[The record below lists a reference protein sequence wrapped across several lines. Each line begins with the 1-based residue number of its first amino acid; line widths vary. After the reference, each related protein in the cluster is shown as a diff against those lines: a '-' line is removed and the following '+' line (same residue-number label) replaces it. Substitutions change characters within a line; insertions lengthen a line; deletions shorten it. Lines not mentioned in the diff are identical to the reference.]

1 MMFLALM
8 IAWASLSV
16 GLSLIIGLMGRKW
29 DDE

>member
-16 GLSLIIGLMGRKW
+16 GLGLIVGLMGRKW
-29 DDE
+29 GDE